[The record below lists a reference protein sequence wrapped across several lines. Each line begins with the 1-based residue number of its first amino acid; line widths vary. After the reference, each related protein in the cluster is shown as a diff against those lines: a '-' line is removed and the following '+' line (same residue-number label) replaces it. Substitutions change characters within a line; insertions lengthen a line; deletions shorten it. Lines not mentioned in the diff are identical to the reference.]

1 MSENYFYSSL
11 SGQEIED
18 TLVGAVRFNAMQGL
32 TTSQK
37 ALARQNIGAGEAN
50 TQIKIKGFYAT
61 IEDLQQQIPVGTE
74 GDVYAIGTESPYDL
88 YIWDAVNNV
97 WVNNGPIS
105 FSDAIID
112 DNDISTTSVWSSA
125 KTTNEIA
132 EVSSDVDAVEGSL
145 ATYVRPNLLDN
156 AYFIGGGSQGN
167 HGKFPINQRGQT
179 SYNGAGY
186 TIDRWHN
193 ASNAG
198 AVTLSSDGILLVSS
212 NGNWA
217 NLNQYPA
224 NPTGLFGKLVTL
236 SALGSNGELVEAT
249 GTIPTSFPS
258 QEETVLSA
266 GALTDGPL
274 IMIRMDATKIHFRIS
289 TNVTNLTTKVVAM
302 KLELGSGQTLVHQEN
317 GSWVLN
323 EIPSYW
329 QELEKC
335 QHYLYP
341 VIANNLTNGPLAGG
355 YGFSSTSIRVSFQV
369 PPMAINDPS
378 IVFLSGSV
386 SSLRLISDSGTLTPT
401 AVSVASFKRGS
412 AVLLLFTVSG
422 ATTNKTYWLNS
433 NGADF
438 LLSAEP

>member
-1 MSENYFYSSL
+1 MSENCFYSSL
-11 SGQEIED
+11 SGQEIEN
-18 TLVGAVRFNAMQGL
+18 TLLGAVRFNVALNL
-32 TTSQK
+32 TTSEK

-50 TQIKIKGFYAT
+50 TQIKIKGFYDT
-61 IEDLQQQIPVGTE
+61 LSDLQQAIPVGNE
-74 GDVYAIGTESPYDL
+74 GDVYAVGTASPYDL
-88 YIWDAVNNV
+88 YIWDAVHSV

-156 AYFIGGGSQGN
+156 WYFVGGGSQADY
-167 HGKFPINQRGQT
+167 GKFPINQREQT

-198 AVTLSSDGILLVSS
+198 AVTLSSDGLLLVSS

-266 GALTDGPL
+266 GAFTDGPL

-302 KLELGSGQTLVHQEN
+302 KLELGSGQTLAHQEN
-317 GSWVLN
+317 GAWVLN
-323 EIPSYW
+323 EIPNYSA
-329 QELEKC
+329 ELDKC

-341 VIANNLTNGPLAGG
+341 VLANSTSNGALAGG
-355 YGFSSTSIRVSFQV
+355 YAFNATSIRISVPVSGFSKNG
-369 PPMAINDPS
+369 PT
-378 IVFLSGSV
+378 IVFRNGSV
-386 SSLRLISDSGTLTPT
+386 SSLSLVSDSNVLTPT
-401 AVSVASFKRGS
+401 AVSASSFRCSSS
-412 AVLLLFTVSG
+412 AMLLFTVSG
-422 ATTNKTYWLNS
+422 AVVNKTYWLNS